1 MGLVLTLEFK
11 NGERTIE
18 IDSDKNIEFLDYNVI
33 HDLAA
38 QEFGYPPTEESAFYE
53 NFKENGFEVFMKHRW
68 WVEAFVG
75 VIIAHPEDVIEAGL
89 SQEDTAKMLFR
100 GTVNDPDEQDYCDG
114 VIDLVGEEKLV
125 EWLVEAI
132 SSALDERYG
141 RIGQL
146 ADLIEPY
153 ITKEDI
159 DVNEDADY
167 LDGEPW
173 ENTKVGDYSVT
184 IDGHEA
190 AKWRLMSEY
199 RIYDPFWFR
208 GEVDTDCG
216 DDGKDSN
223 IDGEMRDF
231 LSRFDIELSKFTDPA
246 PPDHPESD
254 DKGPFAVL
262 YKCSGGPFHSS
273 GDEDEITVVPYK
285 DIFDADD
292 AMELSGYI
300 FDRDTESDYVEMAIL
315 RRQTPEELEARHLQE
330 HEQEFLAH
338 QGALFDAEEE
348 PEDEREDWED
358 EWVLMTEEEVKTV
371 KREEFK
377 KKYEYDPKW

>member
-38 QEFGYPPTEESAFYE
+38 QEFGYPPTEESTFYE
-53 NFKENGFEVFMKHRW
+53 NFKEDGFEVFLKHRW
-68 WVEAFVG
+68 WLEAFVG
-75 VIIAHPEDVIEAGL
+75 VIIAHPGDVMEAGL

-100 GTVNDPDEQDYCDG
+100 STINDPDEQDYCDE

-125 EWLVEAI
+125 EWLAEAI
-132 SSALDERYG
+132 SSVLDERDG
-141 RIGQL
+141 RIDQL

-159 DVNEDADY
+159 EVGENIWYE
-167 LDGEPW
+167 DGEPW

-184 IDGHEA
+184 IDSHEA
-190 AKWRLMSEY
+190 AKWQIIVRY
-199 RIYDPFWFR
+199 RIYDHVGFT
-208 GEVDTDCG
+208 GDVDADFTDE
-216 DDGKDSN
+216 KANNTDS
-223 IDGEMRDF
+223 EMRKF
-231 LSRFDIELSKFTDPA
+231 LSRFDIELAEFTDPE
-246 PPDHPESD
+246 PPDHPERD
-254 DKGPFAVL
+254 ENGPFAVL
-262 YKCSGGPFHSS
+262 YKLSADHFGTHSG
-273 GDEDEITVVPYK
+273 EDENIVMRYK
-285 DIFDADD
+285 DIFDADN

-300 FDRDTESDYVEMAIL
+300 FDRDGDSDYVEMAIL
-315 RRQTPEELEARHLQE
+315 RRLTPEELEARHLQE

-348 PEDEREDWED
+348 PEDEREDWEY
-358 EWVLMTEEEVKTV
+358 EWVLMTEEEVKNF
-371 KREEFK
+371 KREEVK
-377 KKYEYDPKW
+377 KKYGYYPSW